1 MISYAPMNGTIRRA
15 AVKPGAEPSG
25 RFVVR
30 LDPGLHAALRAEA
43 AARGTSLNALCSDL
57 LADGRRGGC
66 SEEFDAVVKSAVAVF
81 DGDLVGVVAF
91 GSWARGE
98 ATTVSDIDVL
108 LVLAPSVAITRDI
121 YRRWDRIASP
131 TIERRVVDV
140 HFVALPVDDERFSS
154 LWAEV
159 ARDGIIAFDRD
170 HRVSRYLGK
179 VRRQLLGGHHRRAMA
194 HGQPYWTVASQAV
207 EP

>member
-1 MISYAPMNGTIRRA
+1 MISFATMSDTTRRA
-15 AVKPGAEPSG
+15 SATPDGELSG

-30 LDPGLHAALRAEA
+30 IDPGLHAALRAEA

-66 SEEFDAVVKSAVAVF
+66 HHDFDAVVKSAVAVF

-121 YRRWDRIASP
+121 YRRWDRIAP
-131 TIERRVVDV
+131 PAVEGRVVDV
-140 HFVALPVDDERFSS
+140 HVVALPVGDEHFSS

-159 ARDGIIAFDRD
+159 ARDGIVAFDRD
-170 HRVSRYLGK
+170 HRVSRYLGS
-179 VRRQLLGGHHRRAMA
+179 VRRQLLGGHHRRTLA
-194 HGQPYWTVASQAV
+194 HGQPYWTVSSQAV